1 MTPIDVLTAGEAMV
15 MLAPHGPLGEADAVD
30 LRVGGAE
37 ANVACFLAAAGR
49 PTAWLG
55 ALGADPFGDRVQ
67 AHLERYGVDTR
78 HVRRDPGRPTGL
90 YAKDPSPTGETA
102 VWYYRRGSAASGM
115 GPDAAAAVARC
126 APRVV
131 HLSGITP
138 ALSQAADALCR
149 ALLAEARRHGARVS
163 FDVNH
168 RPGLWEAARAAPILR
183 AYAAAADIV
192 FVGRDEA
199 ARLWGTTT
207 PAEAARAIGAAH
219 TVVKDAD
226 IGATSFRAG
235 AEPVFVA
242 APAVDVVEPVG
253 AGDAFAAGYL
263 HALLGGVDDAGAA
276 DELDESSRLQSGH
289 RFSALALGDHADVPP
304 PDVIRRR
311 LGVAA
316 GWTNGAQPVP

>member
-115 GPDAAAAVARC
+115 GPDAAAAVAGARRASC
-126 APRVV
+126 
-131 HLSGITP
+131 T
-138 ALSQAADALCR
+138 CR
-149 ALLAEARRHGARVS
+149 ASPPRSRRPPTPSA
-163 FDVNH
+163 
-168 RPGLWEAARAAPILR
+168 
-183 AYAAAADIV
+183 
-192 FVGRDEA
+192 GRSWP
-199 ARLWGTTT
+199 RRGGTG
-207 PAEAARAIGAAH
+207 RG
-219 TVVKDAD
+219 
-226 IGATSFRAG
+226 
-235 AEPVFVA
+235 
-242 APAVDVVEPVG
+242 
-253 AGDAFAAGYL
+253 
-263 HALLGGVDDAGAA
+263 
-276 DELDESSRLQSGH
+276 SRS
-289 RFSALALGDHADVPP
+289 
-304 PDVIRRR
+304 
-311 LGVAA
+311 
-316 GWTNGAQPVP
+316 T